1 MSDPSN
7 QRADGCSVFFTFLVL
22 ALLLSVFYFAQ
33 IIFEPDVPAP
43 VTHSIDSARREKV
56 QLHRSEND
64 AFLSNVDQ
72 FHADHNTTI
81 ETSMNE
87 VLIKYRASSLRSQQN
102 QSQ

>member
-1 MSDPSN
+1 MY
-7 QRADGCSVFFTFLVL
+7 QH
-22 ALLLSVFYFAQ
+22 LSLIPLILPAGKGS
-33 IIFEPDVPAP
+33 ITPVP
-43 VTHSIDSARREKV
+43 
-56 QLHRSEND
+56 END